1 AHLIEVS
8 LRELRFDDLDDYCFS
23 AMTTQGSIDDFRYL
37 LPRIFQGIAE
47 ENCLCAPETIFDKL
61 NYAKWLTWHQD
72 EIVAIRTYLHT
83 LWQVGLNSFPLDRS
97 LPAFCEIESLLASIA
112 RTGEALEHYLNI
124 WTETKTLQADEN
136 LVQFVTMYGDE
147 FSDGGTMHE
156 AFWEDSKPQADAL
169 RVWLLQPDT
178 IRRISNAASLLR
190 NDGYEQLFAPALE
203 VLLNQCRT

>member
-1 AHLIEVS
+1 MTEIEQAVEGLYTTFSRYPRPKKIECCPCGCTKQDATAHLIEVS

-112 RTGEALEHYLNI
+112 RTGEALNI
-124 WTETKTLQADEN
+124 T
-136 LVQFVTMYGDE
+136 
-147 FSDGGTMHE
+147 
-156 AFWEDSKPQADAL
+156 
-169 RVWLLQPDT
+169 
-178 IRRISNAASLLR
+178 
-190 NDGYEQLFAPALE
+190 
-203 VLLNQCRT
+203 